1 METLMIWSAIMFSGE
16 RLKKLREEMNLT
28 QIELGKVF
36 NISHSTINRYENGLR
51 QPDNETLI
59 NMSNF
64 FNVSV
69 DYLLGISNTRNDS
82 ERVTDVLQNNAELQE
97 LWDRLKE
104 RQDLQLLFKQ
114 VKDVNSKGIQQIIR
128 IIKAIEDEEGNK

>member
-16 RLKKLREEMNLT
+16 RLKKLREEKNLT
-28 QIELGKVF
+28 QIELGKAF

-82 ERVTDVLQNNAELQE
+82 ERITDILQNNPELQE
-97 LWDRLKE
+97 LWDKLKE
-104 RQDLQLLFKQ
+104 RPDLQLLFKQ
-114 VKDVNSKGIQQIIR
+114 VKDVDSKGIQQIIR
-128 IIKAIEDEEGNK
+128 IIKAIEDNQV

>member
-1 METLMIWSAIMFSGE
+1 MFNGD
-16 RLKKLREEMNLT
+16 RLKKLREDRNMT

-59 NMSNF
+59 SMANY

-69 DYLLGISNTRNDS
+69 DYLLGLSNVRSSSDHISDAIK
-82 ERVTDVLQNNAELQE
+82 DDQE
-97 LWDRLKE
+97 LLEFWKEMKDRE
-104 RQDLQLLFKQ
+104 ELQLLFKQ
-114 VKDVNSKGIQQIIR
+114 VRTLSKLDIKQLIR
-128 IIKAIEDEEGNK
+128 MIKAIEDEEDNE

>member
-1 METLMIWSAIMFSGE
+1 MFSGE
-16 RLKKLREEMNLT
+16 RLKKLREEKNLT
-28 QIELGKVF
+28 QIELGKAF

-82 ERVTDVLQNNAELQE
+82 ERITDILQNNPELQE
-97 LWDRLKE
+97 LWDKLKE
-104 RQDLQLLFKQ
+104 RPDLQLLFKQ
-114 VKDVNSKGIQQIIR
+114 VKDVDSKGIQQIIR
-128 IIKAIEDEEGNK
+128 IIKAIEDNQV

>member
-1 METLMIWSAIMFSGE
+1 MFNGE
-16 RLKKLREEMNLT
+16 RLKKLREEKSLT

-59 NMSNF
+59 SMAGF

-69 DYLLGISNTRNDS
+69 DYLLGITNNRNAADHI
-82 ERVTDVLQNNAELQE
+82 TDALTDDPELYGFWQE
-97 LWDRLKE
+97 MKDRE
-104 RQDLQLLFKQ
+104 ELQLLFKQ
-114 VKDVNSKGIQQIIR
+114 VRTLTKLDIKQLIR
-128 IIKAIEDEEGNK
+128 MIKAIEDEEDKE

>member
-1 METLMIWSAIMFSGE
+1 MFSGE
-16 RLKKLREEMNLT
+16 RLKKLREEMKLT
-28 QIELGKVF
+28 QIELGKAF

-82 ERVTDVLQNNAELQE
+82 ERITDILQNNPELQE
-97 LWDRLKE
+97 LWDKLKE
-104 RQDLQLLFKQ
+104 RPDLQLLFKQ
-114 VKDVNSKGIQQIIR
+114 VKDVDSKGIQQIIR
-128 IIKAIEDEEGNK
+128 IIKAIEENEA

>member
-16 RLKKLREEMNLT
+16 RLKKLREEMKLT
-28 QIELGKVF
+28 QIELGKAF

-59 NMSNF
+59 NMSNY

-69 DYLLGISNTRNDS
+69 DYLLGITNTRNDS
-82 ERVTDVLQNNAELQE
+82 ERITEVLQNNPELQE
-97 LWDRLKE
+97 LWDKLKE
-104 RQDLQLLFKQ
+104 RPDLQLLFKQ
-114 VKDVNSKGIQQIIR
+114 VKDVDSKGIQQIIR
-128 IIKAIEDEEGNK
+128 IIKAIEDNQV